1 MASLLLV
8 TLIPAVVNSP
18 DYYEVKS
25 WAYFCLGAQYIFF
38 SYVFNN
44 FTKLCLGVDCSELIF
59 LHMQYTFSVYDF
71 KSFFSHWD
79 SFLEVVFLGNS
90 LEIQ

>member
-1 MASLLLV
+1 MACLLLV
-8 TLIPAVVNSP
+8 TLLPAVLNSP
-18 DYYEVKS
+18 DYYEVS
-25 WAYFCLGAQYIFF
+25 PGRIFAWVLSIFVSYI
-38 SYVFNN
+38 FNN

-59 LHMQYTFSVYDF
+59 LHMQYTFSVYNF

-79 SFLEVVFLGNS
+79 SFLEIVFLGNS